1 MEEKEKIS
9 EIVATYPSGFVG
21 TAIGG
26 TIFEFICMIVCIVAA
41 PPEQK
46 LLLIALLCII
56 TTILVFIS
64 IAFKRYK
71 VIVNSEGITET
82 PLFGKRKFIHFN
94 EIRSIQIKGSKA
106 ILILGNGVKICI
118 DPSAVGHKEIFNVF
132 YENGLIKSSFSK

>member
-1 MEEKEKIS
+1 MEEVVNNG
-9 EIVATYPSGFVG
+9 EIVATYPAVFVG

-46 LLLIALLCII
+46 TLLTTLLVITSILII
-56 TTILVFIS
+56 IS
-64 IAFKRYK
+64 IGFKRYK
-71 VIVNSEGITET
+71 VIVNSEGITEI
-82 PLFGKRKFIHFN
+82 PLLGKRKYVSFK
-94 EIRSIQIKGSKA
+94 EIKSIKIKGSKA
-106 ILILGNGVKICI
+106 ILILGNGVKIYI

>member
-1 MEEKEKIS
+1 MEEVVNNG
-9 EIVATYPSGFVG
+9 EIVATYPSVFVG

-41 PPEQK
+41 PLEQK
-46 LLLIALLCII
+46 ILLTTLLLVI
-56 TTILVFIS
+56 TSMLIIS
-64 IAFKRYK
+64 IGFKRYK
-71 VIVNSEGITET
+71 VIVNSEGITEI
-82 PLFGKRKFIHFN
+82 PLLGKRKIIHFN

>member
-1 MEEKEKIS
+1 MEEVVNNG
-9 EIVATYPSGFVG
+9 EIVATYPSVFVG

-26 TIFEFICMIVCIVAA
+26 TIFEFICLIVCIFVA

-82 PLFGKRKFIHFN
+82 PLLGKRKIIHFN

>member
-1 MEEKEKIS
+1 MEEVVNNG
-9 EIVATYPSGFVG
+9 EIVATYPSVFVG
-21 TAIGG
+21 IAIGG

-46 LLLIALLCII
+46 ILLTTLLLVITSILII
-56 TTILVFIS
+56 IS

-118 DPSAVGHKEIFNVF
+118 DPLAVGHKEIFNVF

>member
-9 EIVATYPSGFVG
+9 EIVATYPSVFVG

-71 VIVNSEGITET
+71 VIVNSEGITEI
-82 PLFGKRKFIHFN
+82 PLLGKRKIIHFN
-94 EIRSIQIKGSKA
+94 EIRSIQIKGQKQS
-106 ILILGNGVKICI
+106 
-118 DPSAVGHKEIFNVF
+118 
-132 YENGLIKSSFSK
+132 